1 MAVALMAD
9 IDELRN
15 GWFRV
20 EPIGDACLAKE
31 AVYFGLR
38 VLRDP
43 GRLETFALLERTE
56 RFIGRADTKKFQMG
70 QPRDCRERIER
81 PDGGGPP
88 GRVPAWKRR

>member
-1 MAVALMAD
+1 MAG

-20 EPIGDACLAKE
+20 EPIGDPCLAKE
-31 AVYFGLR
+31 AVCFGSR
-38 VLRDP
+38 VSRDP
-43 GRLETFALLERTE
+43 GRLETFALLEGTE
-56 RFIGRADTKKFQMG
+56 RFIGRADAKKFQMG

-81 PDGGGPP
+81 LDGGGLS